1 MIDSILQFLIGIGI
15 VQSLLLGSVLLLNYG
30 KDRLTSIILGTILLL
45 TSFLLLSELLDLLDM
60 GQGFK
65 KLRKYSILLDLVLVV
80 LIWWLTL
87 AITGK
92 KAKFLK
98 ADFIHLFP
106 FALGLLWLETGF
118 NWYGNESP
126 GTFSHIPDA
135 IGIFLAYKG
144 VIWAI
149 YVVGCIRIISSK
161 KLQISDVPNKVRKRL
176 LQKLIWPFIAISSIS
191 FFCFWLM
198 FFGIDLPIDSDY
210 LGAVLITAFTY
221 FLTLSILWEPHLFI
235 RTGRE
240 SIWPKYHRLKI
251 DRKLD
256 SDYLQRLRNYLE
268 QEKPYLD
275 QKLSL
280 HALAQTLRISP
291 NTISRII
298 NEQLGQN
305 FNDLINT
312 YRLQEVKQKL
322 INPEHDHKT
331 ILALAFESGFQSK
344 ASFNRVFKKME
355 GKTPS
360 EYKESFRSHPTL

>member
-1 MIDSILQFLIGIGI
+1 MIDGILQFLIGIG
-15 VQSLLLGSVLLLNYG
+15 VLQSLLLGSVLLLHYG
-30 KDRLTSIILGTILLL
+30 RNRLISILLGTILLL
-45 TSFLLLSELLDLLDM
+45 ASFLLLSELLDLLDF
-60 GQGFK
+60 GQSFK
-65 KLRKYSILLDLVLVV
+65 RIRKYSILLDLVLVV

-87 AITGK
+87 SITGK
-92 KAKFLK
+92 KTRWSKL
-98 ADFIHLFP
+98 DFIHVLP
-106 FALGLLWLETGF
+106 FAIGLLWLETGF
-118 NWYGNESP
+118 NWYGSETP

-144 VIWAI
+144 IIWAI
-149 YVVGCIRIISSK
+149 YVWGCIQIISSK
-161 KLQISDVPNKVRKRL
+161 KLQSSSFPNNVRKRL
-176 LQKLIWPFIAISSIS
+176 VRKLIWPFIGISAIS

-198 FFGIDLPIDSDY
+198 FFGIELPIDSDFT
-210 LGAVLITAFTY
+210 GSILITIFVY
-221 FLTLSILWEPHLFI
+221 FLTFSILWEPHLFI
-235 RTGRE
+235 RSRPR
-240 SIWPKYHRLKI
+240 SLWPKYYRSKI
-251 DRKLD
+251 DGTLD
-256 SDYLQRLRNYLE
+256 SDYLGRLRNYLE

-280 HALAQTLRISP
+280 HVLSERLHISP

-298 NEQLGQN
+298 NERLGQS
-305 FNDLINT
+305 FNDLINA

-322 INPEHDHKT
+322 IDPEHDHKT

>member
-1 MIDSILQFLIGIGI
+1 M
-15 VQSLLLGSVLLLNYG
+15 
-30 KDRLTSIILGTILLL
+30 ILGIILLL
-45 TSFLLLSELLDLLDM
+45 ASFLLLSELLDLLNI
-60 GQGFK
+60 GQSFK
-65 KLRKYSILLDLVLVV
+65 RLRRYSILLDLVLVV

-87 AITGK
+87 TITGK
-92 KAKFLK
+92 MTRFSK
-98 ADFIHLFP
+98 ADYIHLLP
-106 FALGLLWLETGF
+106 FAIGLLWLETGF

-161 KLQISDVPNKVRKRL
+161 KLQISDFPNKVRKRL
-176 LQKLIWPFIAISSIS
+176 LQKLIWPFIGISSIS

-210 LGAVLITAFTY
+210 LGAILITAFVY

-235 RTGRE
+235 RTRGE
-240 SIWPKYHRLKI
+240 SIWPKYHRSKI
-251 DRKLD
+251 DSALD

-275 QKLSL
+275 KKLSL
-280 HALAQTLRISP
+280 HALAQTLGISP

-298 NEQLGQN
+298 NEQLGQS

-322 INPEHDHKT
+322 VDPKHDNKT

-344 ASFNRVFKKME
+344 ASFNRVFKKIE

>member
-1 MIDSILQFLIGIGI
+1 MIDAILQFLIGIGI
-15 VQSLLLGSVLLLNYG
+15 LQSLLLGSVLLLNHG
-30 KDRLTSIILGTILLL
+30 KNRLISLLLGTILLL
-45 TSFLLLSELLDLLDM
+45 ASFLLLSELLDLLDM
-60 GQGFK
+60 GQSFK
-65 KLRKYSILLDLVLVV
+65 KIRKYSILLDLVLIV

-87 AITGK
+87 SITGK
-92 KAKFLK
+92 KTKFSK
-98 ADFIHLFP
+98 SDFIHLLP
-106 FALGLLWLETGF
+106 FAIGLVWLETGF

-144 VIWAI
+144 VVWIV
-149 YVVGCIRIISSK
+149 YVGSCIQFISSK
-161 KLQISDVPNKVRKRL
+161 KLQTSNFPNKVRKRL
-176 LQKLIWPFIAISSIS
+176 VRKLIWPFIGISSIS

-210 LGAVLITAFTY
+210 LGAILITVFVY
-221 FLTLSILWEPHLFI
+221 FLTFSILWEPHLFV
-235 RTGRE
+235 RTRRG
-240 SIWPKYHRLKI
+240 SLWPKYHRSKI
-251 DRKLD
+251 DSTLD
-256 SDYLQRLRNYLE
+256 SDHLQRLRSHLE
-268 QEKPYLD
+268 REKPYLD

-280 HALAQTLRISP
+280 YALSESLHVSP

-298 NEQLGQN
+298 NEQLGQS

-312 YRLQEVKQKL
+312 YRLEEVKQKL
-322 INPEHDHKT
+322 IDPEHDHKT